1 MKKIVYLALIATG
14 LAGCQEEVV
23 NDSTETTDRTNVV
36 ETIKEKPLIKEL
48 EDLRLNDGQKWHVD
62 ASTQAGMLNIQQLLV
77 EHEGVASKKLGD
89 KVKDELKE
97 IIKQC
102 KMKGVDHEQYHIV
115 LNAMLIE
122 SKAMK
127 RGKVTEVNKLQQ
139 MVDTYFRYFE
149 SE

>member
-1 MKKIVYLALIATG
+1 MKKTIVLALIAIG
-14 LAGCQEEVV
+14 IAGCQEEVV
-23 NDSTETTDRTNVV
+23 NDSVETTERTV
-36 ETIKEKPLIKEL
+36 EVGSIKEKPLIKEL
-48 EDLRLNDGQKWHVD
+48 EGLRLNDGQKWHVD
-62 ASTQAGMLNIQQLLV
+62 PSTQVGMQNIQRLLV
-77 EHEGVASKKLGD
+77 DHEGVASKKLGD

>member
-1 MKKIVYLALIATG
+1 MKKIVYLVLIATG
-14 LAGCQEEVV
+14 VAGCQEDVV
-23 NDSTETTDRTNVV
+23 NDSVETIDRTTVV

-48 EDLRLNDGQKWHVD
+48 EGLRLNDGQKWHVD
-62 ASTQAGMLNIQQLLV
+62 ASTHAGMLNIQQLLV

-89 KVKDELKE
+89 RVKDELKE

-127 RGKVTEVNKLQQ
+127 RGKVTDATKLQK
-139 MVDTYFRYFE
+139 MVDSYFVYFAD
-149 SE
+149 